1 MLPPISRVDSR
12 DLVIPSVELKP
23 VEIKSQR
30 VYDNTVREVV
40 YTYNAQGALE
50 STRVNQIDL
59 EA

>member
-12 DLVIPSVELKP
+12 DLVVPSVELKP
-23 VEIKSQR
+23 IEIKSRR
-30 VYDNTVREVV
+30 VYDDYVREVT

-50 STRVNQIDL
+50 STRVNQVDL